1 MHGLHHYHL
10 RGKGVVR
17 TKNTPLIR
25 ALDKLILLVAILN
38 PLFILPQ
45 AWAVWSTRQADGVS
59 LASWSAFFVFALFWL
74 TYGLAH
80 KEKPLILTG
89 ILSAAFNGMV
99 ALGVLLFR

>member
-10 RGKGVVR
+10 RRTGVIK
-17 TKNTPLIR
+17 TKNGAFVR
-25 ALDKLILLVAILN
+25 ALDKFILLVAILN

-45 AWAVWSTRQADGVS
+45 VWSVWSTRQADGVS
-59 LASWSAFFVFALFWL
+59 LVSWSAFFFFALFWL

-89 ILSAAFNGMV
+89 TLSALFNGMV